1 MDLAD
6 RKLWIAGALVAV
18 AVACYVLAGG
28 RKGAAELRQDV
39 DDAARGFT
47 GQQAVQCGEE
57 LKADIRATSREWFGR
72 VREAERREE

>member
-1 MDLAD
+1 MDLAN
-6 RKLWIAGALVAV
+6 RKFWLGAALVAV
-18 AVACYVLAGG
+18 AVACYFLIGG
-28 RKGAAELRQDV
+28 RKGAAELRRDV

-72 VREAERREE
+72 ARDGK